1 MSWPTPEMYRRHGL
15 GLLSL
20 KEAREDLVP
29 VDHSI
34 LILSSLVR
42 GLPPVSHECLSGP
55 AYVKEGGLRKVNI
68 GIDWF
73 IFKTSF

>member
-1 MSWPTPEMYRRHGL
+1 MF
-15 GLLSL
+15 
-20 KEAREDLVP
+20 P
-29 VDHSI
+29 VDLSI

-42 GLPPVSHECLSGP
+42 GLPPVSHECVSGP

-68 GIDWF
+68 GINWF